1 MEDPVTEEPACG
13 SFENAPEA
21 DIVYLLMKP
30 NIPISRTSRV
40 KWLLDRLNTI
50 VKQDANLDS
59 WDDPEQ
65 EFKVLSVLCDAYSES
80 MVGRLVPTT
89 KVNLLAGSYRIV
101 FCLDMSPSQCTVDL
115 LHGEVLF
122 DELLACFERS
132 IRGISRKLN
141 VPGCSG
147 RSLTPDIYVTV
158 IAHTPFFMS
167 PAQQV
172 LVKGVRISGNSNA
185 VEELLSSVSCQLR
198 HLSQR
203 IADVAGMAHDRL
215 DQQTIDGDQLVGGL
229 FEEDPPSELPPN
241 IPMVSPDANFV
252 NMLRYSMLA
261 LSLLPEYSLSS
272 KFILSFLMKKSG
284 LLCFF

>member
-1 MEDPVTEEPACG
+1 MEDQGGEESG
-13 SFENAPEA
+13 DSFENVPEA
-21 DIVYLLMKP
+21 KVVYLLMKP
-30 NIPISRTSRV
+30 NIPISRMSRV

-50 VKQDANLDS
+50 VKQDENLDF
-59 WDDPEQ
+59 WEDAEQ
-65 EFKVLSVLCDAYSES
+65 EFKVLSVVNGVNKES
-80 MVGRLVPTT
+80 TIGVVVPTT
-89 KVNLLAGSYRIV
+89 KINLLANSYRIV

-115 LHGEVLF
+115 HHGEILF
-122 DELLACFERS
+122 DELMACFERT
-132 IRGISRKLN
+132 ILGISQELC
-141 VPGCSG
+141 VPGCLG
-147 RSLTPDIYVTV
+147 HPLIPDIYVTV

-172 LVKGVRISGNSNA
+172 LVKGVRISGTGNA
-185 VEELLSSVSCQLR
+185 VEELLLSVSSQLR

-215 DQQTIDGDQLVGGL
+215 DQQITNVGHFIGELID
-229 FEEDPPSELPPN
+229 EEPHLDLPPN

-272 KFILSFLMKKSG
+272 KYYF
-284 LLCFF
+284 

>member
-1 MEDPVTEEPACG
+1 MEEQLAEEPGGG
-13 SFENAPEA
+13 SSENAPES
-21 DIVYLLMKP
+21 DTVYLLMKP
-30 NIPISRTSRV
+30 HIPISRTSRV

-50 VKQDANLDS
+50 IKQDDNLES

-65 EFKVLSVLCDAYSES
+65 EFKVLSVLSDAYCKS
-80 MVGRLVPTT
+80 MAGRLITST
-89 KVNLLAGSYRIV
+89 KVILLAGSYRIV

-115 LHGEVLF
+115 HHGEILY
-122 DELLACFERS
+122 DELLYSFECS
-132 IRGISRKLN
+132 IRGISEKLF
-141 VPGCSG
+141 VPGCMDQA
-147 RSLTPDIYVTV
+147 LTPDIYVTV

-172 LVKGVRISGNSNA
+172 LVKGVRISGPGNA
-185 VEELLSSVSCQLR
+185 VEELLSSVSLQLK
-198 HLSQR
+198 HLSQK

-215 DQQTIDGDQLVGGL
+215 DQQMTDVDPLVGGL
-229 FEEDPPSELPPN
+229 FEEVPSSELPPN

-272 KFILSFLMKKSG
+272 K
-284 LLCFF
+284 CFVFKYS